1 MPCNYDT
8 AGPTYLGFILLAQHC
23 KSSRKKDNEFN
34 VCEKWL
40 FSIRDARTYIEEKSS
55 EYNKNVKA
63 LNHKKE
69 VIKHQT
75 IQTLGKAFEY
85 NQHRKFSAIRL
96 PLLYLEVPTQKR
108 NLINKFRKKCMS

>member
-85 NQHRKFSAIRL
+85 NQHRKVFCDKTALIIPRSAHAKEK
-96 PLLYLEVPTQKR
+96 P
-108 NLINKFRKKCMS
+108 NK